1 MVRHVLVESNLPGVT
16 PEQAFALVYLDA
28 DRLHR
33 FHAAANGD
41 AAAAVPPWAGGA
53 REVRFRQRVAAPA
66 ALTRLIGAD
75 SIVVVDRQAAK
86 RLPGGGGFEV
96 ASAPAPQMLG
106 GGASS
111 VKARITLG
119 PAPGGGT
126 AVAVA
131 VACAA
136 AGPWGLV
143 GAIEAFMADSA
154 AKSAAEFW
162 SWMAGEV
169 AQLHAT
175 GALAAAAHAAA
186 AAAAGWAGEEEQ
198 RELDELEAAE
208 QFEAVAEA
216 AAAARGSGGAGSAG
230 DELFYEPSAELDSEG
245 LPSPFDAPV
254 APTAPAAGPGWA
266 PPPGAPSW
274 GEWLSAPTRT
284 AAPSSLAALPEE
296 ASLEA
301 VAALLGRLAAAGERT
316 AALIAAL
323 EARVARAEAAR
334 AAERAADASPAP
346 LAPLSWSAWLA
357 APPASPRAALFAL
370 GAAFV
375 GGLAVGLAAT
385 RARSRGAG
393 A

>member
-1 MVRHVLVESNLPGVT
+1 MPRHVLVEAALPGVT

-28 DRLHR
+28 DRLRR
-33 FHAAANGD
+33 FHAEANG

-86 RLPGGGGFEV
+86 RLPDGGGFEV
-96 ASAPAPQMLG
+96 ASAPAPQMIG

-111 VKARITLG
+111 VEARITLG

-143 GAIEAFMADSA
+143 GAIEGFMADSA

-175 GALAAAAHAAA
+175 GALAGAARAAA
-186 AAAAGWAGEEEQ
+186 AAAAGWAGEEARVLE
-198 RELDELEAAE
+198 ELEAAE
-208 QFEAVAEA
+208 EAK
-216 AAAARGSGGAGSAG
+216 AAAARGGGGAGSAG

-245 LPSPFDAPV
+245 LPSPFDAP
-254 APTAPAAGPGWA
+254 AAPAAPAAEPGWA
-266 PPPGAPSW
+266 PPSAAPSW
-274 GEWLSAPTRT
+274 GEWLAAPTRT
-284 AAPSSLAALPEE
+284 AAPSALATLPEA

-301 VAALLGRLAAAGERT
+301 VATLLDRAAA
-316 AALIAAL
+316 LVAAL
-323 EARVARAEAAR
+323 EARAARAEAAR
-334 AAERAADASPAP
+334 AAERAAAAAP
-346 LAPLSWSAWLA
+346 PPPPAPLSWAAWLA
-357 APPASPRAALFAL
+357 APPATPRGALFAL
-370 GAAFV
+370 GAAFA
-375 GGLAVGLAAT
+375 GGGAVGLVAT

-393 A
+393 AA